1 MKGNAGKKGT
11 VKWFADAEKL
21 RGPIFGA
28 KRLFVREVAS
38 EVEEDLSSKL

>member
-1 MKGNAGKKGT
+1 MKGAQGT

-28 KRLFVREVAS
+28 KRLFVREKAQK
-38 EVEEDLSSKL
+38 EELSSKL